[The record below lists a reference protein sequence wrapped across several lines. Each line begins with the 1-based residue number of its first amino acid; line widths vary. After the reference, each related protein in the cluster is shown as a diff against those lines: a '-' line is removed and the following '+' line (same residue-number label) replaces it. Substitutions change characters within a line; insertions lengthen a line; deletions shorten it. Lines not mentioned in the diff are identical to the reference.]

1 MRGHCQT
8 RGQAVG
14 AVKAFFL
21 VGYDYTEALLQLPEF
36 ASVRIGIRGADVPHF
51 SENSLGKLQATFADR
66 VIVGSAEDLLTEAAS
81 ADADVVISLGWR
93 MLIPAERRSGST
105 QWINVHPALLPR
117 YRGYHP
123 VPNVIINGE
132 ERHGVTAHLMVDEV
146 DAGDII
152 LQEAFDVSPFMTL
165 QSLQYLVRELMP
177 GFLRRLLN
185 LLESGLQD
193 NQPNPMTDDVIVA
206 PRRTPSDSELQPEMS
221 VADAYAQFRASDP
234 ERFPT
239 YVTLF
244 GEKVYISFSRAESSP
259 RATPFD
265 V

>member
-1 MRGHCQT
+1 MRGHRRT
-8 RGQAVG
+8 RGSAVG

-21 VGYDYTEALLQLPEF
+21 VGYDYIEALLRLPEPEG
-36 ASVRIGIRGADVPHF
+36 VRIGIRDADVRQF
-51 SENSLGKLQATFADR
+51 SEKNLSRLQAAFSNR

-81 ADADVVISLGWR
+81 ADFVVSLGWR
-93 MLIPAERRSGST
+93 TLIPAERRLGSA

-123 VPNVIINGE
+123 IPHVIMNGE

-152 LQEAFDVSPFMTL
+152 LQEEFDVSPFMTL
-165 QSLQYLVRELMP
+165 RSLQHLVRELMP
-177 GFLRRLLN
+177 TFLCRLFQ
-185 LLESGLQD
+185 LLESGLQETR
-193 NQPNPMTDDVIVA
+193 PNPMTDDVIVA
-206 PRRTPSDSELQPEMS
+206 SRRTPSDSEVQPEVS
-221 VADAYAQFRASDP
+221 VADAYALFRASDP

-244 GEKVYISFSRAESSP
+244 GERIYVAFFRAESAP
-259 RATPFD
+259 RVTPFD

>member
-1 MRGHCQT
+1 MKT
-8 RGQAVG
+8 
-14 AVKAFFL
+14 FFL
-21 VGYDYTEALLQLPEF
+21 VGYDYTAALLQLQEF
-36 ASVRIGIRGADVPHF
+36 ESVRVGIRDADVPHF
-51 SENSLGKLQATFADR
+51 SEESLEQLRAAFENR
-66 VIVGSAEDLLTEAAS
+66 VIVGSAESLLTQAAT
-81 ADADVVISLGWR
+81 ADVVISLGWR
-93 MLIPAERRSGST
+93 TLIPADRRLGSA

-123 VPNVIINGE
+123 VPYVIINGE
-132 ERHGVTAHLMVDEV
+132 NRHGVTAHLMVDEV

-165 QSLQYLVRELMP
+165 RSLQHLARELMP
-177 GFLRRLLN
+177 DFLRRLLRI
-185 LLESGLQD
+185 LESGVQMS
-193 NQPNPMTDDVIVA
+193 QPNPMSDDVVLA
-206 PRRTPSDSELQPEMS
+206 PRRTPSDAEVQPETS

-244 GEKVYISFSRAESSP
+244 GERVYISFSRAESSP